1 MLPVSAA
8 ATAAAAT
15 CDSGE
20 IFGKTIVDT
29 CVVAASVVVNV
40 AGLFAVGDLT
50 GSGIGV
56 VVFTSGF
63 GVGVGVGV
71 GVGAEPNITPQRGP
85 LPPLGGGDGGEST
98 VGVTVGATFSTIVR
112 ITESVPA

>member
-1 MLPVSAA
+1 MLAA

-20 IFGKTIVDT
+20 IFGKTIVAT
-29 CVVAASVVVNV
+29 SVVLVSVVVNV
-40 AGLFAVGDLT
+40 ADLFAVGDLT
-50 GSGIGV
+50 GSGIGA

-71 GVGAEPNITPQRGP
+71 GLGVGFEPNITPQRGP
-85 LPPLGGGDGGEST
+85 LPPLDDEGGDEST
-98 VGVTVGATFSTIVR
+98 VGVTAGATLSTIVR
-112 ITESVPA
+112 TTESVPA